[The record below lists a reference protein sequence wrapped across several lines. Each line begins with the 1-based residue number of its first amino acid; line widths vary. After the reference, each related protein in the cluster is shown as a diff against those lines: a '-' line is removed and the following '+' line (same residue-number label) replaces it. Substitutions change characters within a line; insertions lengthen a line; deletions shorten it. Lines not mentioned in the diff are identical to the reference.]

1 MPDAEFDALIHAPHR
16 LRICAMLS
24 QADGIEFAEIQRRL
38 DASKSALSKHVTQL
52 ADAGYVAEE
61 PFTRGGR
68 SWLMISLTA
77 AGRTAYRAHRE
88 ALARMLADDQDEA
101 SARS

>member
-1 MPDAEFDALIHAPHR
+1 VPEAAFDALIHAPLR

-38 DASKSALSKHVTQL
+38 DISKSALSKHVSQL

-68 SWLMISLTA
+68 SWLMVSLTT
-77 AGRTAYRAHRE
+77 AGRRAYRAHRE
-88 ALARMLADDQDEA
+88 ALAQLLADDQGEA
-101 SARS
+101 AARS